1 MEHSQDAQ
9 TFPTPDQLSVLLD
22 KYRKHPLPG
31 PIVSAVRE
39 GGNGV
44 MGSVIQS
51 IKRVTH
57 QFVSLLR
64 YQERGSWV
72 GY

>member
-9 TFPTPDQLSVLLD
+9 TFPTPDQLSVLLN
-22 KYRKHPLPG
+22 KYRKHPVPA

-44 MGSVIQS
+44 MIGSIFHS
-51 IKRVTH
+51 KKTGTH
-57 QFVSLLR
+57 QFVSLNI
-64 YQERGSWV
+64 
-72 GY
+72 

>member
-9 TFPTPDQLSVLLD
+9 TFPTPDQLSVLLN
-22 KYRKHPLPG
+22 KYRKHPVPA

-44 MGSVIQS
+44 IGSIIHS
-51 IKRVTH
+51 KKTGTH
-57 QFVSLLR
+57 QFVSLNI
-64 YQERGSWV
+64 
-72 GY
+72 